1 MADTA
6 DPNNAVDPIKP
17 QPRRNYPAGYQSQ
30 GGLPEA
36 LNAAQPPA
44 LPAPV
49 DTVQR
54 RASTGIPVVDGA
66 MSALNNLNAAGA
78 DIVDAPLG
86 AVNQGLRAAF
96 GEGIPK
102 YDRNVRSLFEDTGAV
117 NDATLSP
124 ELQRQNGLFQPAPAQ
139 TPAADLAPSA
149 PSAPMTFDPSAVIA
163 GPQQSDG
170 LPTGVSR
177 RGDGIFEG
185 RGAHGERAFADS
197 GYAPQFAGVA
207 GASPEAQRVYAYRF
221 QQDRPLKNASGYD
234 FQRARDA
241 EIQAAGEDY
250 KRYVA
255 AGSPRTQDGRGLSEY
270 DFLQRRQRNSLE
282 NFLDSEAGGSG
293 SRASDRGGLL
303 SGAGRRDGAQAD
315 AIAANDALL
324 KTAQGKQGIEKGDIE
339 INKLANERADA
350 QFGELSK
357 RYTENPDLA
366 RQFGPGVSPSDAAAA
381 ELAMNMTLS
390 QTDPLSTEVGRRGV
404 AILERI
410 AGQTNADR
418 PIFAGR
424 AGDFPAGSAPA
435 ALENYSVGKRG
446 LGARLINKLTGDPD
460 FVLQSPAFDKR
471 DGKRNVPIDPND
483 PNAERFTNYETGLP
497 GILGGQR
504 GQEFLLRYQD
514 IAKRRNKK
522 E

>member
-1 MADTA
+1 MAA
-6 DPNNAVDPIKP
+6 IDPYNYNKP
-17 QPRRNYPAGYQSQ
+17 QPRRRYPEGYVSPVAPAP
-30 GGLPEA
+30 LPVPA
-36 LNAAQPPA
+36 PA

-49 DTVQR
+49 DGAYTGRGSPDFVAR
-54 RASTGIPVVDGA
+54 RSVYTPGPGEASAPLAPPPPPPTVVDGRV
-66 MSALNNLNAAGA
+66 SAPPAPPVSV
-78 DIVDAPLG
+78 VDA
-86 AVNQGLRAAF
+86 QY
-96 GEGIPK
+96 E
-102 YDRNVRSLFEDTGAV
+102 
-117 NDATLSP
+117 
-124 ELQRQNGLFQPAPAQ
+124 
-139 TPAADLAPSA
+139 SA
-149 PSAPMTFDPSAVIA
+149 PVRTEAQAREYNNA
-163 GPQQSDG
+163 QALEAQAAEAKNYPQ
-170 LPTGVSR
+170 GVSR

-185 RGAHGERAFADS
+185 KGSQGERAFSDS
-197 GYAPQFAGVA
+197 AYAPQFAGVA
-207 GASPEAQRVYAYRF
+207 GASPEAQKVYANRF
-221 QQDRPLKNASGYD
+221 QQDRPVQNASDYE
-234 FQRARDA
+234 FQRAREA
-241 EIQAAGEDY
+241 EIKAAGEDY
-250 KRYVA
+250 KKYVA
-255 AGSPRTQDGRGLSEY
+255 AGSPRTGDGRGLNESDFIQRRRRLSLE
-270 DFLQRRQRNSLE
+270 DFLG
-282 NFLDSEAGGSG
+282 SEAGGSG

-303 SGAGRRDGAQAD
+303 SGVGRRDGGQAD
-315 AIAANDALL
+315 AIAANTALL
-324 KTAQGKQGIEKGDIE
+324 ETAKGKQGLEKGDIE
-339 INKLANERADA
+339 IDKLANERADT

-418 PIFAGR
+418 SIFAGR
-424 AGDFPAGSAPA
+424 DGDFPVGSAPA
-435 ALENYSVGKRG
+435 ALENYSVDKRG